1 MKTPPRGKGRAPGRA
16 GTASATRKVAIDFP
30 ASMHEQ
36 VETAASELRLNRSAF
51 VRQAVAHYIDELHR
65 RKLQE
70 ELAAGYI
77 ANAACASRVAD
88 EMMCAEEELA

>member
-1 MKTPPRGKGRAPGRA
+1 MKTSPRRKGRAPGRSNK
-16 GTASATRKVAIDFP
+16 ASATRKVAVDFQ

-51 VRQAVAHYIDELHR
+51 IRQAVAHYIDELRR
-65 RKLQE
+65 RKLEE

-77 ANAACASRVAD
+77 ANAACASRVAE
-88 EMMCAEEELA
+88 EMMCAEAGLA